1 MFLIQKN
8 KNKKGINI
16 LKKKIESL
24 EQATYFSGL
33 KGGQNWKFFGGP
45 NLVRNFCS
53 IYNVALFSVFRW
65 SFSSIFYLV

>member
-33 KGGQNWKFFGGP
+33 KGGQNWKFLGDR
-45 NLVRNFCS
+45 NLVRYIC
-53 IYNVALFSVFRW
+53 ILYNVA
-65 SFSSIFYLV
+65 